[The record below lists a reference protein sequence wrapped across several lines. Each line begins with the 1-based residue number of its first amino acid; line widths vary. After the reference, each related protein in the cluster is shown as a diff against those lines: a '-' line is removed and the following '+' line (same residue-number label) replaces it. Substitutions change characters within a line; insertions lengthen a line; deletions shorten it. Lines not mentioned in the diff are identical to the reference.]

1 MMKIIKTSLND
12 AIVVEP
18 KVFEDSRGFFSETW
32 NKTEFEENGI
42 LNNWVQDNHAK
53 SQYGVIRGL
62 HYQNGEYAQAKLVR
76 VTHGA
81 VIDIIADLRKDSST
95 YLQSYSIV
103 LSAENKKQLYVPR
116 GFAHGYS
123 VITKEAEFL
132 YKVDN
137 VYNKESEGGINPV
150 KSGIVNVD
158 WNIPE
163 KLMLLSEKD
172 KNAPN
177 VENAEYYF

>member
-1 MMKIIKTSLND
+1 MKIIKTSLND
-12 AIVVEP
+12 ALVVEP

-32 NKTEFEENGI
+32 NKAEFENGGI
-42 LNNWVQDNHAK
+42 TNNWVQDNHAK

-62 HYQNGEYAQAKLVR
+62 HYQNGEYSQAKLVR
-76 VTHGA
+76 VTNGT
-81 VIDIIADLRKDSST
+81 VIDIIVDLRKDSST
-95 YLQSYSIV
+95 FLKSFSIV

-123 VITKEAEFL
+123 VVTKEAEFL

-150 KSGIVNVD
+150 RSGIDGVD

-172 KNAPN
+172 NNAPDVN
-177 VENAEYYF
+177 NANYYF

>member
-1 MMKIIKTSLND
+1 MMNIIKTSLND
-12 AIVVEP
+12 ALVIEP

-32 NKTEFEENGI
+32 NKSDFEENGI
-42 LNNWVQDNHAK
+42 RNNWVQDNHAK

-62 HYQNGEYAQAKLVR
+62 HYQNGAFSQAKLVR
-76 VTHGA
+76 VTNGA
-81 VIDIIADLRKDSST
+81 VIDIIVDIRKESST
-95 YLQSYSIV
+95 YLKSFSIV

-150 KSGIVNVD
+150 KSEIEGID
-158 WNIPE
+158 WKIPE
-163 KLMLLSEKD
+163 NLMLLSEKD
-172 KNAPN
+172 KNAPSIKKA
-177 VENAEYYF
+177 VYHF